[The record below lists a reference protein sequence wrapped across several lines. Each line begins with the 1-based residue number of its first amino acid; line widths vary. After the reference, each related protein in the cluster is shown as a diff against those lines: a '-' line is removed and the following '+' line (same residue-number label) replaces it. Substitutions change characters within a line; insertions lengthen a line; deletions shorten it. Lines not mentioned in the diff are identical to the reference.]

1 MAFQKPWSPETAA
14 SRLAEVIERV
24 GSDAP
29 ELRSVFTETF
39 FDQAQNQVSE
49 LSKTADS
56 PLSGALVSV
65 KDLFD
70 VEGFVT
76 RAGSRILADQ
86 PAATSDAPPIK
97 LLRDAGAILIGHSNM
112 TELAYSGLGLN
123 PHFGTADNAL
133 VSGRIPGGSTSG
145 GAVSV
150 AQGIADITIGTD
162 TGGSLRI
169 PAAFNGIVGFKPTQ
183 DSVSRRGCKALSQS
197 LDSVGPMARSVEA
210 CEIAYQVM
218 AGAAAS
224 AGEDLAREFIMP
236 VNFGLDD
243 LDPIVA
249 EGFEKAVALIS
260 DAGFNVVVKNLSSL
274 ERYKEL
280 AVWQFAAIESRAE
293 YDSYYNSKAELFD
306 PRVLSRLKRADDLD
320 AVSYRKTLNARDAF
334 IDAYHA
340 EVGNRVLLLPTTPIL
355 APELS
360 VFDDDDE
367 YYRLNL
373 LALRNP
379 SLANVLN
386 GCSISLPFK
395 AGNETIGIMLT
406 APGGCDR
413 SLLEVAK
420 DLRRCFVLG
429 PGRPRSGIP
438 DADQSP

>member
-1 MAFQKPWSPETAA
+1 MAYQKPWSPETAE
-14 SRLAEVIERV
+14 SRLTEVIERV
-24 GSDAP
+24 NSDAP
-29 ELRSVFTETF
+29 GLRSVFTESF
-39 FDQAQNQVSE
+39 FDLARNQVSG
-49 LSKTADS
+49 LNATSDS
-56 PLSGALVSV
+56 PLGGALVSI

-76 RAGSRILADQ
+76 RAGSKILADQ
-86 PAATSDAPPIK
+86 PAADSDAPCVK
-97 LLRDAGAILIGHSNM
+97 LLRDAGAILIGHTNM

-123 PHFGTADNAL
+123 PHFGTPENAL

-150 AQGIADITIGTD
+150 AQGIADIAIGTD

-224 AGEDLAREFIMP
+224 AGDDLAREFIMP
-236 VNFGLDD
+236 VNFGLED
-243 LDPIVA
+243 LDPVVA
-249 EGFEKAVALIS
+249 EGFEKAAARIS
-260 DAGFNVVVKNLSSL
+260 DAGINVVVKNLTSL

-293 YDSYYNSKAELFD
+293 YDSYYDSKPDLFD
-306 PRVLSRLKRADDLD
+306 PRVLSRLKRAEAVD
-320 AVSYRKTLNARDAF
+320 AITYRKTLNARTAF
-334 IDAYHA
+334 IDAYRQ

-373 LALRNP
+373 LSLRNP
-379 SLANVLN
+379 TLANVLN
-386 GCSISLPFK
+386 GCSISLPFTS
-395 AGNETIGIMLT
+395 GEETIGVMLT
-406 APGGCDR
+406 APGGTDR

-420 DLRRCFVLG
+420 LCEGAL
-429 PGRPRSGIP
+429 S
-438 DADQSP
+438 